1 MAKVLKKQAKKQ
13 IEIRLK
19 DYTVP
24 DFLIDSVIFNFDLHE
39 EFTLVKAVLQMK
51 RNPASKSKNAVLK
64 LNGEELVLRAVSVNG
79 KTLTEDKYEITP
91 EHLMIPKLPKQFT
104 LETEVEIK
112 PQNNTALSGL
122 YKSSGNYC
130 TQCEPH
136 GFRRITY
143 FLDRPDVMTRF
154 TTTISADKKLYPI
167 LLSNGNLIQTKQL
180 DANRHWVK
188 WEDPSLKP
196 SYLFALVAGKLEC
209 LEDKFVTMSGKPV
222 VLKVYVEQ
230 GKLNQA
236 QFAMK
241 SLQQAMRWD
250 EQTYGREYDLD
261 MYMIVA
267 VGDFNMGAMEN
278 KGLNLFNDRYILANP
293 KTATDDDFI
302 NIASVIGHEYFH
314 NWTGNRI
321 TCRDWFQ
328 ITLKEGLT
336 IFRDQGFTASINSP
350 IVKRIQDVNVIR
362 GVQFAQDAGPMA
374 HSIRPEAYI
383 EVNNFYTVTVYNKG
397 SEVIRMMRTLLGPEK
412 FRRAMDLYF
421 KRHDGQAVTTREFVK
436 AMEDTGRI
444 NLTQFLRWYSQAG
457 TPTVAIKSKYN
468 KAKKTFTLTMTQSCP
483 PTPGQ
488 RSKKPF
494 HIPVAVGLLDA
505 KTGKDL
511 LQPVTQILQ
520 LKKKTQRFVFKN
532 IAQAPIPS
540 LLRDFSAPVKLHY
553 NYTDAELLF
562 LLKHDSDG
570 FNRWDAGQTLATKII
585 FQLVKQYRQKKT
597 LKLSSAY
604 VDAFHQL
611 LVDKTVDLQLLA
623 QMLQLPRMSYLIEQM
638 KVADVEALHHVR
650 EFIKTE
656 LVQQLQANFF
666 ADYNRYYSAQS
677 YQFSPSAIGRRQI
690 ANLCLSYL
698 MQLHQTDIRELCL
711 QQVREA
717 DNMTNEIGGLSALI
731 NADCVERTTA
741 LSEFYKKWEKENLV
755 IDKWFSLQALSNLPN
770 TLDVVKKLTT
780 HPAFNIK
787 NPNRVRALVGAFAS
801 NNYINFHDKSGKGY
815 EFFADQI
822 LIIDP
827 MNPQL
832 SARLIDPLIHWRKF
846 DKNRQKLMR
855 QQLKRIGQLPKL
867 SKDVYELVTKSL
879 KAK

>member
-1 MAKVLKKQAKKQ
+1 MAKRLKKQVQKQ
-13 IEIRLK
+13 TEIRLK
-19 DYTVP
+19 DYTPP
-24 DFLIDSVIFNFDLHE
+24 DFLIDSVFFHFDLNE
-39 EFTLVKAVLQMK
+39 EVTLVKAMLQMK
-51 RNPASKSKNAVLK
+51 RNPKSKNKNAELK
-64 LNGEELVLRAVSVNG
+64 LNGEEIVLRSVSVNG
-79 KTLTEDKYEITP
+79 KVLRQEKYKITP
-91 EHLMIPKLPKQFT
+91 EFLIIDKLPKQFT

-112 PQNNTALSGL
+112 PQNNTTLSGL

-154 TTTISADKKLYPI
+154 TTTITADKKLYPV
-167 LLSNGNLIQTKQL
+167 LLSNGNLIETKQL
-180 DANRHWVK
+180 GANRHSVK

-196 SYLFALVAGKLEC
+196 SYLFALVAGKLDC
-209 LEDKFVTMSGKPV
+209 LEDKFITMSGKTV
-222 VLKVYVEQ
+222 ALKLYVEQ

-250 EQTYGREYDLD
+250 EQTYGREYDLAI
-261 MYMIVA
+261 YMIVA
-267 VGDFNMGAMEN
+267 VSDFNMGAMEN

-302 NIASVIGHEYFH
+302 NISSVIGHEYFH

-336 IFRDQGFTASINSP
+336 IFRDQGFTASVNSP
-350 IVKRIQDVNVIR
+350 IVKRIQDVNIIR

-374 HSIRPEAYI
+374 HSIRPDHYI

-421 KRHDGQAVTTREFVK
+421 KRYDGQAVTTSEFVK
-436 AMEDTGRI
+436 SMEDAGHI
-444 NLTQFLRWYSQAG
+444 DLTQFQLWYSQAG
-457 TPTVAIKSKYN
+457 TPVLDIKSNYNKTKKTYTLTVA
-468 KAKKTFTLTMTQSCP
+468 QSCP

-488 RSKKPF
+488 RSKKPY
-494 HIPVAVGLLDA
+494 HIPIAVGLLDA

-511 LQPVTQILQ
+511 LQPATQILQ
-520 LKKKTQRFVFKN
+520 LKKKKQSFTFKD

-540 LLRDFSAPVKLHY
+540 LLRDFSAPVKLQY
-553 NYTDAELLF
+553 NYGDAELLF

-585 FQLVKQYRQKKT
+585 FQLVKQYRQNKA
-597 LKLSSAY
+597 LKLAPAY

-611 LVDKTVDLQLLA
+611 LVDKTIDLQLLT
-623 QMLQLPRMSYLIEQM
+623 QMLQLPRMAYLIEQM
-638 KVADVEALHHVR
+638 KVADIEALHHVR

-656 LVQQLQANFF
+656 LTQQLQANFF
-666 ADYNRYYSAQS
+666 ADYDRYYSTHA
-677 YQFSPSAIGRRQI
+677 YQFSTQAIGRRQI

-698 MQLHQTDIRELCL
+698 MQLDKPDIRELCL
-711 QQVREA
+711 QQMRKA
-717 DNMTNEIGGLSALI
+717 DNMTNELGGLSALI
-731 NADCVERTTA
+731 NADCVERKTA

-770 TLDVVKKLTT
+770 TLDVVKDLLN

-787 NPNRVRALVGAFAS
+787 NPNRARALIGAFVQY
-801 NNYINFHDKSGKGY
+801 NYINFHDKSGKGY
-815 EFFADQI
+815 EFLADQI
-822 LIIDP
+822 QIIDP

-846 DKNRQKLMR
+846 DKNRQKLMCK
-855 QQLKRIGQLPKL
+855 QLKRIAQLPKL
-867 SKDVYELVTKSL
+867 SKDVYEIVTKSL
-879 KAK
+879 KA